1 MQRSKWVV
9 TPAAL
14 GVKKGEKQ
22 DWRTLIRHT
31 SPEIRAMFEQL
42 EAYHAQARSAPRE
55 PGARR
60 MSAKRV
66 ARQALAAAKEQ
77 R

>member
-14 GVKKGEKQ
+14 GVRAGGVKP
-22 DWRTLIRHT
+22 DWRTIIRHT

-42 EAYHAQARSAPRE
+42 EAYHRAAQAEGGPKA
-55 PGARR
+55 
-60 MSAKRV
+60 SAKRYG
-66 ARQALAAAKEQ
+66 ARQAAAAKQ
-77 R
+77 VR